1 MLKSSTK
8 KKVHFFYPNKRYYIK
23 HSQSLKKFIE
33 RIFKEERKSLDTMNY
48 IFCSD
53 LMLLDIN
60 KKYLNHNYLTDI
72 ITFDLSEQSQK
83 IKAEVYISIERV
95 KENAIKFE
103 TSLNNEILR
112 VMFHGVLHLCGYKD
126 KTINQ
131 KKIMRGKES
140 FYIKEYTKIY
150 K

>member
-126 KTINQ
+126 KTITQ
-131 KKIMRGKES
+131 KKIMREKEG